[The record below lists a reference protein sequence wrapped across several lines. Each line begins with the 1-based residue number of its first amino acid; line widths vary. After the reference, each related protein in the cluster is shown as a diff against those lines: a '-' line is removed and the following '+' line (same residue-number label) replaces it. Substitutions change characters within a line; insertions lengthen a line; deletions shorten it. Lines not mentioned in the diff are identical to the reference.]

1 MKPRRQDRTPGRP
14 ESRLRPVPSVLPAI
28 GISKRH
34 LKQLDSICLVREQ
47 RANGQQELAFHA
59 RPFVLCGLPLRRP
72 TYPQQVHRRRNG
84 KFFLH
89 TVAHPDFGLPYGQ
102 DRLIPIWIATLA
114 VRQKSSVVRFQAAAE
129 ILEFFHLSKD
139 GRHYRRIVEGF
150 KRVFG
155 ATIFFGTGQEPA
167 ANQMIDFARFH
178 FFDSIHL
185 WFSEAGNQ
193 NPSAPD
199 EGNVVTLSQPFYD
212 EISQH
217 RIPVER
223 EVLAVLANAPGVLD
237 FYVWLAWKSFTL
249 RGHRAR
255 IPLLGPSGLAAQL
268 GNAPYAVE
276 RTFRLTVQRWLRTVR
291 ALWPKCPANLASDG
305 NCLTVQP
312 SYQTCAVR
320 PTHGGRTCQRTE

>member
-1 MKPRRQDRTPGRP
+1 M
-14 ESRLRPVPSVLPAI
+14 
-28 GISKRH
+28 
-34 LKQLDSICLVREQ
+34 
-47 RANGQQELAFHA
+47 
-59 RPFVLCGLPLRRP
+59 PLRRP
-72 TYPQQVHRRRNG
+72 PCTQQVHRRRNG

-89 TVAHPDFGLPYGQ
+89 IVAHPDFGLPYGQ

-155 ATIFFGTGQEPA
+155 ATIFFGTGEESA
-167 ANQMIDFARFH
+167 ANRMIDFARFH

-185 WFSEAGNQ
+185 WFSEAGRQ
-193 NPSAPD
+193 NASAPD
-199 EGNVVTLSQPFYD
+199 EGNVVTLSTPFYD

-249 RGHRAR
+249 LGQTAR
-255 IPLLGPSGLAAQL
+255 IPLLGPCGLAAQL

-276 RTFRLTVQRWLRTVR
+276 RTFRLTVHRWLRTVR
-291 ALWPKCPANLASDG
+291 ALWPECPANLASDG
-305 NCLTVQP
+305 DCLTVQP

-320 PTHGGRTCQRTE
+320 PTQLRGVPREGAGLHR